1 MKLIETISWIK
12 TKIQVGLFPHIQQC
26 TRDPLTDKQ
35 KRLLMA
41 FEAVGIEN
49 HVTSLSVVLRI
60 KLT

>member
-41 FEAVGIEN
+41 FEAVGIEHRCLLYCELN
-49 HVTSLSVVLRI
+49 
-60 KLT
+60 